1 MYREFFVHHPLLAL
15 PVLSLLLFV
24 VVFAMIVARTMRRQP
39 EQIAALAALP
49 FDASEEDVNH
59 GR

>member
-1 MYREFFVHHPLLAL
+1 MYREFFAHHPLLAL

-24 VVFAMIVARTMRRQP
+24 AVFAMIVARTLRRPPSQLTS
-39 EQIAALAALP
+39 LASLP
-49 FDASEEDVNH
+49 FETSEEEVTH